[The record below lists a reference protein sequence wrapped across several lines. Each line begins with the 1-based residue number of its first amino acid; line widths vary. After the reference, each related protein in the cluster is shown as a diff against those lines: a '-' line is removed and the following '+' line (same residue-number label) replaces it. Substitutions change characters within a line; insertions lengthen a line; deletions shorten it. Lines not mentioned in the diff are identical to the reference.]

1 MAKNEF
7 LPFGTAEG
15 ANVLS
20 NQEYE
25 ALAARHN
32 GFNSGVAKS
41 KELNKVW
48 RQASLI
54 ASAVAQFIVDTDQK
68 DLLDTGD
75 VADIKSRLASV
86 INLIISNGD
95 YVTNPYLKLELL
107 KKIDKADIAQQL
119 GNDPNKVGSLL
130 LLTEQLGKKASVA
143 DVNGKMAKDQNGAD
157 IPDKPKF
164 IENLGLGELTKRFVI
179 LNSAES
185 QVRSGNGKRFIY
197 VNDDGRFGVAG
208 ETGSGWGVN
217 KDGVMNGVMVPVACG
232 GTGGKTAGEAIKNL
246 GIDLMIVPV
255 GASVI
260 WNSAAPIPDN
270 FWPNE
275 GRSFSATDYPELA
288 KVFPSLKLPDDRG
301 YAIRIA
307 DNGKGIDSGRTVGSF
322 QEDAI
327 RNFTG
332 WFGER
337 DFRSPN
343 TSDYFSF
350 LWGQTGVF
358 KLEKRSSSEG
368 ASPVMEKA
376 SAGNWSGTK
385 FDPSLVVPTANENRM
400 KNVAKI
406 LITRV
411 K

>member
-119 GNDPNKVGSLL
+119 GNDTTKVPSLHL
-130 LLTEQLGKKASVA
+130 VATELGKKAGVA
-143 DVNGKMAKDQNGAD
+143 DVNGKLAKDQNGAD

-164 IENLGLGELTKRFVI
+164 IENLGLPEL
-179 LNSAES
+179 LN
-185 QVRSGNGKRFIY
+185 KKF
-197 VNDDGRFGVAG
+197 D
-208 ETGSGWGVN
+208 
-217 KDGVMNGVMVPVACG
+217 K
-232 GTGGKTAGEAIKNL
+232 TGGIITASGAAVDIRTKSDSSGYFQISDTSGKAMHQIGKTTAGAELIIRNVTEEATVSIGKQGVKFNGSLL
-246 GIDLMIVPV
+246 GIINTAFNGNNGGGWWRCGTTGVIIQWGRTPV
-255 GASVI
+255 GATSRPI
-260 WNSAAPIPDN
+260 NFPIPFTDAGYVVVHFDGGFRDN
-270 FWPNE
+270 TRW
-275 GRSFSATDYPELA
+275 GTG
-288 KVFPSLKLPDDRG
+288 DRT
-301 YAIRIA
+301 
-307 DNGKGIDSGRTVGSF
+307 K
-322 QEDAI
+322 
-327 RNFTG
+327 TG
-332 WFGER
+332 FVAMC
-337 DFRSPN
+337 N
-343 TSDYFSF
+343 
-350 LWGQTGVF
+350 
-358 KLEKRSSSEG
+358 
-368 ASPVMEKA
+368 
-376 SAGNWSGTK
+376 
-385 FDPSLVVPTANENRM
+385 DPSQGGNYIA
-400 KNVAKI
+400 I
-406 LITRV
+406 GF
-411 K
+411 

>member
-1 MAKNEF
+1 M
-7 LPFGTAEG
+7 TAIVFPHVCCNG
-15 ANVLS
+15 GIITDLS
-20 NQEYE
+20 GY
-25 ALAARHN
+25 
-32 GFNSGVAKS
+32 GC
-41 KELNKVW
+41 
-48 RQASLI
+48 
-54 ASAVAQFIVDTDQK
+54 
-68 DLLDTGD
+68 
-75 VADIKSRLASV
+75 
-86 INLIISNGD
+86 
-95 YVTNPYLKLELL
+95 
-107 KKIDKADIAQQL
+107 
-119 GNDPNKVGSLL
+119 
-130 LLTEQLGKKASVA
+130 
-143 DVNGKMAKDQNGAD
+143 
-157 IPDKPKF
+157 IPG
-164 IENLGLGELTKRFVI
+164 NLGLPELLDKKFDKAGGVI
-179 LNSAES
+179 
-185 QVRSGNGKRFIY
+185 SGAVEIK
-197 VNDDGRFGVAG
+197 VAG
-208 ETGSGWGVN
+208 RALKMTAPNSDSATYLEFFGGDTSVAFMGFGQDGTDNLTFANRKTGVTLRVGTSVSVN
-217 KDGVMNGVMVPVACG
+217 GYRVITEED
-232 GTGGKTAGEAIKNL
+232 TQI
-246 GIDLMIVPV
+246 PV

-260 WNSAAPIPDN
+260 WNSTAPIPAN

-343 TSDYFSF
+343 TSDYYPF

>member
-119 GNDPNKVGSLL
+119 GNDTGKVVSQN
-130 LLTEQLGKKASVA
+130 LLTTELGKKAGVA

-157 IPDKPKF
+157 IPNKSKF
-164 IENLGLGELTKRFVI
+164 IENLGLEER
-179 LNSAES
+179 LN
-185 QVRSGNGKRFIY
+185 NKL
-197 VNDDGRFGVAG
+197 DK
-208 ETGSGWGVN
+208 TGGTI
-217 KDGVMNGVMVPVACG
+217 NGVLTVNRDGA
-232 GTGGKTAGEAIKNL
+232 AIKIKALAEGADIRFELINSDGTRAGFL
-246 GIDLMIVPV
+246 G
-255 GASVI
+255 
-260 WNSAAPIPDN
+260 
-270 FWPNE
+270 
-275 GRSFSATDYPELA
+275 
-288 KVFPSLKLPDDRG
+288 FPSLSNQSVMTLRNDR
-301 YAIRIA
+301 
-307 DNGKGIDSGRTVGSF
+307 DSSTM
-322 QEDAI
+322 
-327 RNFTG
+327 TL
-332 WFGER
+332 
-337 DFRSPN
+337 
-343 TSDYFSF
+343 T
-350 LWGQTGVF
+350 
-358 KLEKRSSSEG
+358 SEG
-368 ASPVMEKA
+368 LFINNLKTATVA
-376 SAGNWSGTK
+376 
-385 FDPSLVVPTANENRM
+385 DLPTANFGASGWYKDPVTGYMRQWMLVDTRAGTGSQVFQFPTPFPTAVRSISVALRSVSSGYGGMMWNSVSRTEVNLV
-400 KNVAKI
+400 NVSQTTEASKVY
-406 LITRV
+406 ITAEGY
-411 K
+411 